1 MKYLDKINSPKDL
14 KNIPKDELGKVCEE
28 LRTYITETINQ
39 IGGHLAPT
47 LGAIEITT
55 AVHYVFDAPK
65 DKIVWDT
72 GHQAY
77 AHKVLTG
84 RYNQFPTIRRYK
96 GISGFLKRSES
107 EYDVFGAGHASTS
120 ISAALGMA
128 VSRNLENEDFNVISI
143 IGDGALSGGLAFEAL
158 NNAGN
163 IRKQMLVIVNDNDMS
178 ISPNVGA
185 FRNYLVKIATNKN
198 YNRLR
203 RWIYK
208 TIKKLPKSLKIIESI
223 LRKAESSAKKFF
235 LPTTVFE
242 DLGFRYFGPVD
253 GHNIEEMVE
262 VLENIKGYDSPVVLH
277 AITKKGKG
285 LDYAELDPIKYHG
298 VKEKKDNSVASKSI
312 QAPIYQNVFG
322 EVLCDLAEENNKIIA
337 ITAAMREGTGLVDY
351 SSRFPKRFFDV
362 GIAEGHA
369 VTFSGGLSTEGKIP
383 VVAIYSTFLQRAF
396 DHIIHDIALQNLPVI
411 FCLDR
416 SGLVGEDGATHHG
429 VLDIAYLRCIQNI
442 IISAPKDG
450 NELRDLLFTATL
462 NTEKPFTIRY
472 PKEESVNFE
481 QMSPKKIE
489 VGSWEVLTKGSD
501 VLILAVGSMV
511 KKSREVHSMLLDKN
525 ISSEVVNCRFIKP
538 MDKNYLN
545 ESFPNHKLV
554 VTIEEGVT
562 TGGFGEGIV
571 NWSNENHIS
580 NSVMTIGVPNKFV
593 DHGPRNILL
602 EEIGLDSM
610 TLFEKIYNFSRKS
623 NDKKS

>member
-1 MKYLDKINSPKDL
+1 M
-14 KNIPKDELGKVCEE
+14 
-28 LRTYITETINQ
+28 Q
-39 IGGHLAPT
+39 
-47 LGAIEITT
+47 
-55 AVHYVFDAPK
+55 
-65 DKIVWDT
+65 
-72 GHQAY
+72 
-77 AHKVLTG
+77 
-84 RYNQFPTIRRYK
+84 
-96 GISGFLKRSES
+96 
-107 EYDVFGAGHASTS
+107 
-120 ISAALGMA
+120 
-128 VSRNLENEDFNVISI
+128 
-143 IGDGALSGGLAFEAL
+143 
-158 NNAGN
+158 
-163 IRKQMLVIVNDNDMS
+163 
-178 ISPNVGA
+178 
-185 FRNYLVKIATNKN
+185 
-198 YNRLR
+198 
-203 RWIYK
+203 
-208 TIKKLPKSLKIIESI
+208 
-223 LRKAESSAKKFF
+223 KKFF

-262 VLENIKGYDSPVVLH
+262 ILENIKGYDSPVVLH

-285 LDYAELDPIKYHG
+285 LDYAEHDPIKYHG
-298 VKEKKDNSVASKSI
+298 VKEKKSNDVVNKSI
-312 QAPIYQNVFG
+312 QTPIYQNVFG
-322 EVLCDLAEENNKIIA
+322 EVLCDLAEENNKIVA

-511 KKSREVHSMLLDKN
+511 KKSIEVHSMLLDKN

>member
-1 MKYLDKINSPKDL
+1 MTYLKKINSPEDL
-14 KNIPKDELGKVCEE
+14 KKIPKNELSEVCQE

-55 AVHYVFDAPK
+55 AVHYVFSAPK

-84 RYNQFPTIRRYK
+84 RYSQFPTIRRYK
-96 GISGFLKRSES
+96 GLSGFLKRSES
-107 EYDVFGAGHASTS
+107 KFDVFGAGHASTS

-128 VSRNLENEDFNVISI
+128 VSRDLDNDNFKVISI

-185 FRNYLVKIATNKN
+185 FRNYLVKIATNKR
-198 YNRLR
+198 YNNLR
-203 RWIYK
+203 KGIYN
-208 TIKKLPKSLKIIESI
+208 TIKKLPKSLKILETI

-235 LPTTVFE
+235 LPTTIFE

-262 VLENIKGYDSPVVLH
+262 VLENIKDLNTPVVLH

-285 LDYAELDPIKYHG
+285 LEYAEDDPIKYHG
-298 VKEKKDNSVASKSI
+298 VKEKKENNQVT
-312 QAPIYQNVFG
+312 QNQTPIYQNVFG
-322 EVLCDLAEENNKIIA
+322 EVLCDLADENKDVVA
-337 ITAAMREGTGLVDY
+337 ITAAMREGTGLVKF
-351 SSRFPKRFFDV
+351 SSRFPERFYDV

-369 VTFSGGLSTEGKIP
+369 VTFSGGLSTQGKIP
-383 VVAIYSTFLQRAF
+383 IVAIYSTFLQRAF
-396 DHIIHDIALQNLPVI
+396 DHVIHDVALQNLPVI
-411 FCLDR
+411 FCMDR

-442 IISAPKDG
+442 IVSAPKDG
-450 NELRDLLFTATL
+450 NELRDLIYTATL
-462 NTEKPFTIRY
+462 NEQKPFTIRY
-472 PKEESVNFE
+472 PKEQSVKFE
-481 QMSPKKIE
+481 KKSPNQIE
-489 VGSWEVLTKGSD
+489 IGTWEVLVQGSD

-511 KKSREVHSMLLDKN
+511 SKSMEVHRMLLKKD

-538 MDKNYLN
+538 MDKNYLK
-545 ESFPNHKLV
+545 EFLKKFSFV
-554 VTIEEGVT
+554 VTIEEGVKD
-562 TGGFGEGIV
+562 GGFGEGII
-571 NWSNENHIS
+571 NYSNENSIS
-580 NSVMTIGVPNKFV
+580 NKILTLGVPNRFV

-602 EEIGLDSM
+602 HEVGLDSISI
-610 TLFEKIYNFSRKS
+610 FEKIYNFLRKH
-623 NDKKS
+623 NE

>member
-1 MKYLDKINSPKDL
+1 MKYLKKINSPEDL
-14 KNIPKDELGKVCEE
+14 KKIPKDQLSEVCQE

-55 AVHYVFDAPK
+55 AVHYVFSAPK

-84 RYNQFPTIRRYK
+84 RYSQFPTIRRYK
-96 GISGFLKRSES
+96 GLSGFLKRSES
-107 EYDVFGAGHASTS
+107 EFDVFGAGHASTS

-128 VSRNLENEDFNVISI
+128 VSRDLDNDKFKVVSI

-185 FRNYLVKIATNKN
+185 FRNYLVKITTNKR
-198 YNRLR
+198 YNNLR
-203 RWIYK
+203 KGIYN
-208 TIKKLPKSLKIIESI
+208 TIKKLPKNLKILETI

-262 VLENIKGYDSPVVLH
+262 VLENIKDLNTPVVLH

-285 LDYAELDPIKYHG
+285 LEYAEDDPIKYHG
-298 VKEKKDNSVASKSI
+298 VKEKKENNQVK
-312 QAPIYQNVFG
+312 QNQTPIYQNVFG
-322 EVLCDLAEENNKIIA
+322 EVLCDLADENKDVVA
-337 ITAAMREGTGLVDY
+337 ITAAMREGTGLVEF
-351 SSRFPKRFFDV
+351 SSRFPERFYDV

-369 VTFSGGLSTEGKIP
+369 VTFSGGLSTQGKIP
-383 VVAIYSTFLQRAF
+383 IVAIYSTFLQRAF
-396 DHIIHDIALQNLPVI
+396 DHVIHDVALQNLPVI
-411 FCLDR
+411 FCMDR

-442 IISAPKDG
+442 IVSAPKDG
-450 NELRDLLFTATL
+450 NELRDLIYTATL
-462 NTEKPFTIRY
+462 NKQKPFTIRY
-472 PKEESVNFE
+472 PKEQSVKFE
-481 QMSPKKIE
+481 KKSPNQIE
-489 VGSWEVLTKGSD
+489 IGTWEVLVQGSD

-511 KKSREVHSMLLDKN
+511 SKSMEVHSMLLEKG

-538 MDKNYLN
+538 MDKNYLK
-545 ESFPNHKLV
+545 EFLSKFSFV
-554 VTIEEGVT
+554 VTIEEGVKD
-562 TGGFGEGIV
+562 GGFGEGII
-571 NWSNENHIS
+571 NYSNENSIS
-580 NSVMTIGVPNKFV
+580 NKILTLGVPNRFV

-602 EEIGLDSM
+602 HEVGLDSISI
-610 TLFEKIYNFSRKS
+610 FEKIYNFFRKH
-623 NDKKS
+623 NE

>member
-1 MKYLDKINSPKDL
+1 MKYLKKINSPEDL
-14 KNIPKDELGKVCEE
+14 KKVPKDQLSEVCQE

-55 AVHYVFDAPK
+55 AVHYVFSAPK

-84 RYNQFPTIRRYK
+84 RYSQFPTIRRYK
-96 GISGFLKRSES
+96 GLSGFLKRSES
-107 EYDVFGAGHASTS
+107 EFDVFGAGHASTS

-128 VSRNLENEDFNVISI
+128 VSRDLDNDKFKVVSI

-185 FRNYLVKIATNKN
+185 FRNYLVKITTNKR
-198 YNRLR
+198 YNNLR
-203 RWIYK
+203 KGIYN
-208 TIKKLPKSLKIIESI
+208 TIKKLPKNLKILETI

-262 VLENIKGYDSPVVLH
+262 VLENIKDLNTPVVLH

-285 LDYAELDPIKYHG
+285 LEYAEDDPIKYHG
-298 VKEKKDNSVASKSI
+298 VKEKKENNQVT
-312 QAPIYQNVFG
+312 QNQTPIYQNVFG
-322 EVLCDLAEENNKIIA
+322 EVLCDLADENKDVVA
-337 ITAAMREGTGLVDY
+337 ITAAMREGTGLVEF
-351 SSRFPKRFFDV
+351 SSRFPERFYDV

-369 VTFSGGLSTEGKIP
+369 VTFSGGLSTQGKIP
-383 VVAIYSTFLQRAF
+383 IVAIYSTFLQRAF
-396 DHIIHDIALQNLPVI
+396 DHVIHDVALQNLPVI
-411 FCLDR
+411 FCMDR

-442 IISAPKDG
+442 IVSAPKDG
-450 NELRDLLFTATL
+450 NELRDLIYTATL
-462 NTEKPFTIRY
+462 NKQKPFTIRY
-472 PKEESVNFE
+472 PKEQSVKFE
-481 QMSPKKIE
+481 KKSPNQIE
-489 VGSWEVLTKGSD
+489 IGTWEVLVQGSD

-511 KKSREVHSMLLDKN
+511 SKSMEVHSMLLEKG

-538 MDKNYLN
+538 MDKNYLK
-545 ESFPNHKLV
+545 EFLSKFSFV
-554 VTIEEGVT
+554 VTIEEGVKD
-562 TGGFGEGIV
+562 GGFGEGII
-571 NWSNENHIS
+571 NYSNENSIS
-580 NSVMTIGVPNKFV
+580 NKILTLGVPNRFV

-602 EEIGLDSM
+602 HEVGLDSISI
-610 TLFEKIYNFSRKS
+610 FEKIYNFFRKH
-623 NDKKS
+623 NE

>member
-1 MKYLDKINSPKDL
+1 MKYLKKINSPEDL
-14 KNIPKDELGKVCEE
+14 KKIPKDQLSEVCQE

-55 AVHYVFDAPK
+55 AVHYVFSAPK

-84 RYNQFPTIRRYK
+84 RYSQFPTIRRYK
-96 GISGFLKRSES
+96 GLSGFLKRSES
-107 EYDVFGAGHASTS
+107 EFDVFGAGHASTS

-128 VSRNLENEDFNVISI
+128 VSRDLDNDKFKVVSI

-185 FRNYLVKIATNKN
+185 FRNYLVKITTNKR
-198 YNRLR
+198 YNNLR
-203 RWIYK
+203 KGIYN
-208 TIKKLPKSLKIIESI
+208 TIKKLPKNLKILETI

-262 VLENIKGYDSPVVLH
+262 VLENIKDLNTPVVLH

-285 LDYAELDPIKYHG
+285 LEYAEDDPIKYHG
-298 VKEKKDNSVASKSI
+298 VKEKKENNQVT
-312 QAPIYQNVFG
+312 QNQTPIYQNVFG
-322 EVLCDLAEENNKIIA
+322 EVLCDLADENKDVVA
-337 ITAAMREGTGLVDY
+337 ITAAMREGTGLVEF
-351 SSRFPKRFFDV
+351 SSRFPERFYDV

-369 VTFSGGLSTEGKIP
+369 VTFSGGLSTQGKIP
-383 VVAIYSTFLQRAF
+383 IVAIYSTFLQRAF
-396 DHIIHDIALQNLPVI
+396 DHVIHDVALQNLPVI
-411 FCLDR
+411 FCMDR

-442 IISAPKDG
+442 IVSAPKDG
-450 NELRDLLFTATL
+450 NELRDLIYTATL
-462 NTEKPFTIRY
+462 NKQKPFTIRY
-472 PKEESVNFE
+472 PKEQSVKFE
-481 QMSPKKIE
+481 KKSPNQIE
-489 VGSWEVLTKGSD
+489 IGTWEVLVQGSD
-501 VLILAVGSMV
+501 LLILAVGSMV
-511 KKSREVHSMLLDKN
+511 SKSMEVHSMLLEKG

-538 MDKNYLN
+538 MDKNYLK
-545 ESFPNHKLV
+545 EFLSKFSFV
-554 VTIEEGVT
+554 VTIEEGVKD
-562 TGGFGEGIV
+562 GGFGEGII
-571 NWSNENHIS
+571 NYSNENSIS
-580 NSVMTIGVPNKFV
+580 NKILTLGVPNRFV

-602 EEIGLDSM
+602 HEVGLDSISI
-610 TLFEKIYNFSRKS
+610 FEKIYNFFRKH
-623 NDKKS
+623 NE

>member
-14 KNIPKDELGKVCEE
+14 KSIPKEELGEVCKE
-28 LRTYITETINQ
+28 LRTYITDTINE

-47 LGAIEITT
+47 LGAVEITT
-55 AVHYVFDAPK
+55 AVHYVFDAPR

-84 RYNQFPTIRRYK
+84 RYSQFPTIRRYK
-96 GISGFLKRSES
+96 GLSGFLKRSES
-107 EYDVFGAGHASTS
+107 EYDVFGAGHASTA
-120 ISAALGMA
+120 ISAGLGMA
-128 VSRNLENEDFNVISI
+128 VSRNLENDDFKVVSI

-185 FRNYLVKIATNKN
+185 FRNYLVKIATNKQ

-203 RWIYK
+203 RWIYR
-208 TIKKLPKSLKIIESI
+208 TIKKLPKSLKIVESI

-253 GHNIEEMVE
+253 GHNIEEMIE
-262 VLENIKGYDSPVVLH
+262 ILENIKDYDSPVVLH
-277 AITKKGKG
+277 TITKKGKG
-285 LDYAELDPIKYHG
+285 LDYAEDDPIKYHG
-298 VKEKKDNSVASKSI
+298 VKEKKKDDAVVKV

-322 EVLCDLAEENNKIIA
+322 EVICDLAEENKNIVA
-337 ITAAMREGTGLVDY
+337 ITAAMREGTGLVEY
-351 SSRFPKRFFDV
+351 SSRFPERFYDV

-411 FCLDR
+411 FCMDR

-429 VLDIAYLRCIQNI
+429 VLDISYLRCIQNI

-450 NELRDLLFTATL
+450 NELRDLLYTATL
-462 NTEKPFTIRY
+462 NTTKPFTIRY
-472 PKEESVNFE
+472 PKEQSVKFE
-481 QMSPKKIE
+481 EKSPQKIE
-489 VGSWEVLTKGSD
+489 IGSWEVLTEGSD

-511 KKSREVHSMLLDKN
+511 SKSLEIHSMLIEKG
-525 ISSEVVNCRFIKP
+525 ISSQVVNCRFIKP
-538 MDKNYLN
+538 MDENYLN
-545 ESFPNHKLV
+545 ESLPKYKLV

-562 TGGFGEGIV
+562 DGGFGEGVI
-571 NWSNENHIS
+571 NWSNKKNIENSIL
-580 NSVMTIGVPNKFV
+580 TLGVPNRFV

-623 NDKKS
+623 NE